1 MSTKAFQ
8 PIRGTHDLMGADFR
22 KHQLIIETA
31 ERLAALYGYEPIST
45 PIFEATQ
52 VFKRTLGET
61 SDVVGKEMYT
71 FLDRGGDE
79 VTLRPE
85 GTAGVVRAVVSNG
98 LTQSLPLKFIYC
110 GPMLRYER
118 PQKGRM
124 RQFHHF
130 GVECLGIAD
139 PLVDVETIALAVSI
153 LSELGLFERT
163 TLELNTLGDTES
175 RIEYR
180 QALVEFLTPYKS
192 KLSEDSRLRLERNPL
207 RILDS
212 KDPEDQEI
220 VHNAPTF
227 EDFLTESSK
236 DFFLRV
242 CEGLISLSIPFTL
255 NPRLVRGLD
264 YYNHTAFEF
273 TAEELGAQKTILAG
287 GRYDG
292 LVAQMGGPDTP
303 GIGWAM
309 GIDRTAL
316 MLQDFDSA
324 LRPIAVI
331 PVGQIAEDMAFGLA
345 MGLRQ
350 DHIPVEFSY
359 SGNVGKRM
367 KHANKVNACAAI
379 ILGEDELSNNLA
391 TIKDLD
397 SGEQNLV
404 SLAKLKEH
412 IVARFMISQQV

>member
-1 MSTKAFQ
+1 MSVKAFQ
-8 PIRGTHDLMGADFR
+8 PIRGTHDLMGADYR
-22 KHQLIIETA
+22 KHQLIIEIS
-31 ERLAALYGYEPIST
+31 ERLATLYGYEPIST

-79 VTLRPE
+79 ITLRPE

-98 LTQSLPLKFIYC
+98 LTQSLPLKFIYS
-110 GPMLRYER
+110 GPLFRYER
-118 PQKGRM
+118 PQKGRQ
-124 RQFHHF
+124 RQFHQL

-139 PLVDVETIALAVSI
+139 PLIDVEVIALGVSI
-153 LSELGLFERT
+153 LRELGLFERT
-163 TLELNTLGDTES
+163 VLEINTLGDTES
-175 RIEYR
+175 RAEYR
-180 QALVEFLTPYKS
+180 KALVAYLTPNRA
-192 KLSEDSRLRLERNPL
+192 KLSEDSQLRLERNPL

-212 KDPEDQEI
+212 KAVEDHEI
-220 VHNAPTF
+220 IEHAPHF
-227 EDFLTESSK
+227 SDFLTQLSK
-236 DFFLRV
+236 DFFRRV
-242 CEGLISLSIPFTL
+242 CEGLEDLAIPFKL
-255 NPRLVRGLD
+255 NSRLVRGLD

-273 TAEELGAQKTILAG
+273 IADELGAQKTILAG

-316 MLQDFDSA
+316 MLADLPSSV
-324 LRPIAVI
+324 RPIAVI
-331 PVGQIAEDMAFGLA
+331 PVGELAESRAFTIAMA
-345 MGLRQ
+345 LRRG
-350 DHIPVEFSY
+350 HIPVEFSY

-367 KHANKVNACAAI
+367 KRANKLNARAAI
-379 ILGEDELSNNLA
+379 LLGEDEITQNKA
-391 TIKDLD
+391 MIKDLD

-404 SLAKLKEH
+404 SIEQLKNEIVTRFLPAKQ
-412 IVARFMISQQV
+412 I